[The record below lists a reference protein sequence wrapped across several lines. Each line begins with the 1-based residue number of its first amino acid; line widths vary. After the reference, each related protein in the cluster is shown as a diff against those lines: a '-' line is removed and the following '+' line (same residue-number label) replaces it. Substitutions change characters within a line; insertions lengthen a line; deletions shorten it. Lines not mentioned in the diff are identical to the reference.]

1 MIDHNV
7 VLGNWHG
14 RGPGRKPVRSEET
27 ARQAARSW
35 LREHPEDGLV
45 TPVRLEFIAGT
56 KDREEQRL
64 GDLFLGE
71 FPLFDDGRILPE
83 DWGAAERF
91 ARRIRGTGGARG
103 VIDCLI
109 LALCVRLHA
118 DLYSLDKGAR
128 LH

>member
-1 MIDHNV
+1 MARRVLDHNV
-7 VLGNWHG
+7 VLGIWHG
-14 RGPGRKPVRSEET
+14 RGPSRKPVRSEET
-27 ARQAARSW
+27 ARLAARGW

-83 DWGAAERF
+83 GVTPDVVVGDLSG
-91 ARRIRGTGGARG
+91 RR
-103 VIDCLI
+103 
-109 LALCVRLHA
+109 VRLS
-118 DLYSLDKGAR
+118 DYKDGER
-128 LH
+128 LRRVLWIE